1 MNKQVTITDIGA
13 IFKEALDIA
22 HALPPTNI
30 VLRQK
35 AIGKIKEAHKAL
47 TDYYHHQ
54 HSASQ
59 LASEKPETEEDKIRR
74 IVAPYIENIAGN
86 TKKIR
91 GKTYKGELSMG
102 VLEMHAKEILAEE
115 AANNIGMKNQSA
127 GAAEGASEE
136 ATGKEKG
143 NQNTVAPLPSTSIT
157 QQGDSEQGSGEGFQA
172 AAAAGDPVEFR
183 PLGDLFM
190 DGTVA
195 GSLFG
200 ETVLGPD
207 NGMIAAEEIQKA
219 LQEIATTTSAGSIQ
233 RGDTKT
239 KIAEYA
245 ICLICWMLGII
256 EAEDINLASP
266 SGLYQFQRG
275 GSPTNPDKR
284 LARKNLIE
292 AMFARLRPD
301 MEKKETHRKAASK
314 TQAEPKAA
322 GEETTPTLY

>member
-13 IFKEALDIA
+13 IFKQALDIA
-22 HALPPTNI
+22 HALPPTNA
-30 VLRQK
+30 VLREK
-35 AIGKIKEAHKAL
+35 AIGKIKDAQKAL
-47 TDYYHHQ
+47 TEYYHHQ
-54 HSASQ
+54 HNASQ
-59 LASEKPETEEDKIRR
+59 LASQKPETEEEAARR
-74 IVAPYIENIAGN
+74 IVAPYVKKGAGN
-86 TKKIR
+86 TIELL
-91 GKTYKGELSMG
+91 GKPYKGELSMG
-102 VLEMHAKEILAEE
+102 VIIAAATEILAKE
-115 AANNIGMKNQSA
+115 AADNIGIKNQSA
-127 GAAEGASEE
+127 GAAEGVSEE
-136 ATGKEKG
+136 ATGKKKG
-143 NQNTVAPLPSTSIT
+143 NQNTVAPLPSTSTT
-157 QQGDSEQGSGEGFQA
+157 QHDSEEGSGEGLQA
-172 AAAAGDPVEFR
+172 VAGDPVEFR

-219 LQEIATTTSAGSIQ
+219 LQEIATTTSAGSMQ

-266 SGLYQFQRG
+266 SGLYQFQVG
-275 GSPTNPDKR
+275 KPAPADKR

-292 AMFARLRPD
+292 AMFARLRPE

-314 TQAEPKAA
+314 TQADPKAA